1 MADGVRQVTRN
12 EREAHASLSSTDWQ
26 RMRAGFAVQGP
37 YRQSRRVGRWLLA
50 FAAVAALITWS
61 LQ

>member
-1 MADGVRQVTRN
+1 MNTRN
-12 EREAHASLSSTDWQ
+12 EREAHASLLSTADWQ

-50 FAAVAALITWS
+50 FFIVGVLVRAAIWS
-61 LQ
+61 LS